1 MDLLTLVSTF
11 YSVVCPTFFQDGCVV
26 MDIKIEE
33 VTEVKEEELD
43 PLYITCPTLKTGNEV
58 SCVAAVTHLI
68 VPLFIIYFKY
78 FNKSCKFS
86 NAEVK
91 T

>member
-26 MDIKIEE
+26 MDIKVEE

-43 PLYITCPTLKTGNEV
+43 PLSIICPTSKTGKEV
-58 SCVAAVTHLI
+58 SFVVTVTSISQTLR
-68 VPLFIIYFKY
+68 F
-78 FNKSCKFS
+78 
-86 NAEVK
+86 A
-91 T
+91 

>member
-1 MDLLTLVSTF
+1 
-11 YSVVCPTFFQDGCVV
+11 VCPTFFQDGCVV

-43 PLYITCPTLKTGNEV
+43 PLSITCPTLKTGNEV
-58 SCVAAVTHLI
+58 SRVAAVTQLI